1 MSHSIRST
9 FDLSGN
15 YLGTSWLEI
24 LKCISQLELAQM
36 IGTGVKNQFLSK
48 SPSSGTVPESA
59 FNFSAHVETLLQ
71 PLQTSAQ
78 AESQVYKENL
88 TETSSQSVVVAVDRI
103 FTGRSSLVFLLLR

>member
-1 MSHSIRST
+1 MTVILT
-9 FDLSGN
+9 AGN

-36 IGTGVKNQFLSK
+36 IGTGVKNQFLAK
-48 SPSSGTVPESA
+48 SPSGGSVPESP

-71 PLQTSAQ
+71 PLQTSTHAD
-78 AESQVYKENL
+78 SQGYKENL

-103 FTGRSSLVFLLLR
+103 FTGNISSLIIN